1 MDRGA
6 WQAIVHGVA
15 KESNMT
21 KQQNKLF
28 EKQQKKIHAHTHIPL
43 PSATPPTHIPLVLS
57 NVEIRG
63 FAPDA

>member
-6 WQAIVHGVA
+6 WQAIGHGVA

-28 EKQQKKIHAHTHIPL
+28 KKQQKKIHAHTHI
-43 PSATPPTHIPLVLS
+43 SPPPHTHTHTLVLS

>member
-28 EKQQKKIHAHTHIPL
+28 EKQQKKIHAHTRILHP
-43 PSATPPTHIPLVLS
+43 TPDTHIPLVLS
-57 NVEIRG
+57 NVEIWG
-63 FAPDA
+63 FAPNA